1 MEQLSVKLGLKLS
14 FKKFNAHLGSETAR
28 KFKSSKEVML
38 DASMAVAVAWLPW
51 WWWWWLPWWL
61 WLPWSLWS
69 FFSLFLKNWAI
80 PSLFFFIFVLS
91 TQLTVNKCSIWVCRW
106 LDSNWGSL
114 VSEATALTLSHNH
127 CPRRDLC
134 WFWSEVENIFC
145 CFLHSN

>member
-61 WLPWSLWS
+61 WLPWSL
-69 FFSLFLKNWAI
+69 
-80 PSLFFFIFVLS
+80 
-91 TQLTVNKCSIWVCRW
+91 
-106 LDSNWGSL
+106 
-114 VSEATALTLSHNH
+114 
-127 CPRRDLC
+127 
-134 WFWSEVENIFC
+134 
-145 CFLHSN
+145 